1 MAARCLYISSYH
13 KGYAWSDGVETSLRQ
28 VIGNKCELKQ
38 FDMDTKRNKDVAAIE
53 AAALQAKQL
62 IDSWKPDVVIT
73 SDDNAVR
80 YLLEPYFRD
89 HSIPFVFCGINWS
102 VEEYGLPYRNTT
114 GIIEI
119 APIEPLFERIR
130 QIQGTIAN
138 AFYIGAK
145 TNTEAKNLA
154 RFEKQAERKNIVLNH
169 GLATTTDE
177 WIDFYQQAQQHDVI
191 IVGSNAGINDWNPE
205 KVSAAVNQYTRVL
218 SVTNH
223 DWMMPYTI
231 LGLTKIPE
239 EQGEWAAQAA
249 LYILEGNSATDIPIV
264 ANHKWDIWLNPGI
277 LQATR
282 LKIPKTILMKA
293 KKVQ

>member
-13 KGYAWSDGVETSLRQ
+13 KGYAWSDGVETGLRQ

-282 LKIPKTILMKA
+282 LKIPKTISMKA

>member
-13 KGYAWSDGVETSLRQ
+13 KGYAWSDGVETGLRQ